1 MMLGGAALITALGLG
16 VPAEETLQKKGHDHG
31 GPAPLSEAAARML
44 VPEGFGVELA
54 AGEPDVRQPIAI
66 TIDPRGRLWVA
77 ECYSYPRWI
86 KDGRGGRDRILILED
101 ADGNGSLE
109 KRKVFR
115 EGLANVSGIELGFGG
130 AWVAAIPNLL
140 FIPDRDGDD
149 VPDGD
154 PVAVLDGWSLDIEH
168 NAPSSLRWGPDGW
181 LHGGHGILATSLVG
195 KPGAPR
201 EERTPINCGVW
212 RYHPLRQEFEV
223 VAWGTTNP
231 WGLDFD
237 DWGECFITNCV
248 IPHLYHVVPGA
259 HFERMFG
266 EDFAPHLY
274 DLMGSSADHLHW
286 GGGAWQESR
295 GGKGR
300 HSEAGGGH
308 AHAGA
313 MIYLGDSWPEE
324 HRNTIFMANIH
335 GNRLN
340 HDTLESKGSGYVA
353 RHRKDFLLA
362 RDEWFRG
369 LELEYGPDG
378 SVYMTDWSDTGEC
391 HENDAH
397 GAHHESGRIYRI
409 AYGDRKAPRVD
420 LERAGDLE
428 LAELQLHRN
437 DFHVRHARRILAE
450 RAAAGKDLAPA
461 RRRLEEI
468 FVTHADPTRRLRA
481 LWALHGAGGVAES
494 FLLDG
499 LGQASEHVRAWSVR
513 LLCEGKSPSDG
524 ALRKLE
530 ELARS
535 DPSPRVR
542 LYLASVLQR
551 LALDRRRGIGE
562 ALALRAEDASDPAIP
577 LLLWY
582 GLEPL
587 VPRDMEWAFDLALR
601 SRIPL
606 IREHIARRAVS
617 HDEARGLEG
626 ALSLLDGED
635 TSSAAAEDVIEGLH
649 AALRGR
655 KSPAMPEAWSR
666 VRDRLAA
673 SGTEGLRRRARLLG
687 LILGDPKSVAE
698 LESIALDPA
707 RNTPAREDAIR
718 ALSERRVEGL
728 GPKLLPLLD
737 DPTVRGAALR
747 ALAAYGDP
755 ETARRI
761 LARYASLSAAEKADA
776 VSTLASR
783 PAWAGELL
791 LAVEKGTVPARDVP
805 PFSVRQIQSLGDAAL
820 TERLAALWGAVRPP
834 GPEKASIIAKYRAAL
849 DAARLASADL
859 ANGRHVF
866 AETCAPCHRLHGEGA
881 DVGPDLTGSQ
891 RANLDYVLENVIDP
905 SASVGREYK
914 LVTAIT
920 TDGRVLSGI
929 IKERTEKSV
938 TIQTV
943 NERIAVPAEDIA
955 MLEPSD
961 VSMMPEGSLEKLT
974 DAEVRDLVAYLR
986 SDAPGSGGGAG
997 GTQKR

>member
-1 MMLGGAALITALGLG
+1 MKPGLLGGAALATALGL
-16 VPAEETLQKKGHDHG
+16 VAPAQETSQKEGHDHG
-31 GPAPLSEAAARML
+31 APTPLSEAAARMV
-44 VPEGFGVELA
+44 VPEGFRVQLA
-54 AGEPDVRQPIAI
+54 AGEPDIRQPIAI
-66 TIDPRGRLWVA
+66 ALDARGRVWVA

-86 KDGRGGRDRILILED
+86 VDGRGGRDRILILED

-109 KRKVFR
+109 SRKVFR
-115 EGLANVSGIELGFGG
+115 EGLANVSGIEIGFGG

-140 FIPDRDGDD
+140 FIPDRNGDD
-149 VPDGD
+149 VPDGE
-154 PVAVLDGWSLDIEH
+154 PIILLDGWSLRIEH

-181 LHGGHGILATSLVG
+181 LYGAHGILATSLVG
-195 KPGAPR
+195 KAGAPR
-201 EERTPINCGVW
+201 EARTPINCGVW

-248 IPHLYHVVPGA
+248 IPHIYHVVPGA

-266 EDFAPHLY
+266 EDFEPHLY
-274 DLMGSSADHLHW
+274 ELMPSSVDHLHW

-295 GGKGR
+295 GGKGK

-335 GNRLN
+335 GNRIN
-340 HDTLESKGSGYVA
+340 HDLLEPRGSGYVA
-353 RHRKDFLLA
+353 RHGKDFLLA

-409 AYGDRKAPRVD
+409 AYGDPRAPRVD
-420 LERAGDLE
+420 LERSGDVE

-450 RAAAGKDLAPA
+450 RAAHGKGIAPA

-468 FVTHADPTRRLRA
+468 FAIHEDPTRKLRA
-481 LWALHGAGGVAES
+481 LWALHASGGVEES
-494 FLLDG
+494 YLVEA

-513 LLCEGKSPSDG
+513 LLCEGKNPSDG

-530 ELARS
+530 DLART

-542 LYLASVLQR
+542 LHLASVLQR
-551 LALDRRRGIGE
+551 LSLDRRRGIGE
-562 ALALRAEDASDPAIP
+562 ALALRGEDAADPAIP

-587 VPRDMEWAFDLALR
+587 VPRDMDRALDLARR
-601 SRIPL
+601 STIPL
-606 IREHIARRAVS
+606 LRKHIVRRAVS
-617 HDEARGLEG
+617 HDETRGLEG
-626 ALSLLDGED
+626 ALALLDGKD
-635 TSSAAAEDVIEGLH
+635 TSASAAADVIEGLH
-649 AALRGR
+649 SALRGR
-655 KSPAMPEAWSR
+655 KSPAMPEAWTR

-673 SGTEGLRRRARLLG
+673 SGTESFRGRVRHLG
-687 LILGDPKSVAE
+687 LILGDPKAIAE

-707 RNTPAREDAIR
+707 RNTPAREEAIR
-718 ALSERRVEGL
+718 ALAERKVEGL
-728 GPKLLPLLD
+728 GSKLLPLLD
-737 DPTVRGAALR
+737 EPTVRAAALR

-761 LARYASLSAAEKADA
+761 LATYPSLSAAEKADA

-783 PAWAGELL
+783 PAWARELL
-791 LAVEKGTVPARDVP
+791 LAVEKGAVPARDVP

-820 TERLAALWGAVRPP
+820 TEKLAALWGAVRPP
-834 GPEKASIIAKYRAAL
+834 GPEKAAIIAKYRAAL
-849 DAARLASADL
+849 DPGRVAAADL
-859 ANGRHVF
+859 VKGRHVF

-891 RANLDYVLENVIDP
+891 RANLDYVLENVVDP
-905 SASVGREYK
+905 SASVGREFK

-929 IKERTEKSV
+929 IKERTDRSV

-955 MLEPSD
+955 MLEPSE

-974 DAEVRDLVAYLR
+974 DDEVRDLVGYLR
-986 SDAPGSGGGAG
+986 SEAPGAGGGGA
-997 GTQKR
+997 R